1 VKSFIVLLGAPGAG
15 KGTQARRASQRLG
28 LPHVSSGDLFREHER
43 MGTELGQEAQRYLSR
58 GELVPDSVT
67 TAMIRE
73 RLGQP
78 DSRDGAVLDGFPRTE
93 PQARA
98 LGGLLAD
105 LKGRVEHAVLI
116 RVPEDRLVERLAGR
130 RLCQR
135 HGHVYHV
142 IYNPPRQPGVC
153 DQDGSPLLQ
162 REDDQPETVRRRI
175 RVYEEQTRPVVEF
188 YRRQG
193 LLREIEGDQEIDQV
207 TEHILKVLQPEVG
220 G

>member
-1 VKSFIVLLGAPGAG
+1 LFIVLLGAPGAG
-15 KGTQARRASQRLG
+15 KGTQAKRVSQRMG

-43 MGTELGQEAQRYLSR
+43 RGTELGQEAQRYLSR

-67 TAMIRE
+67 SAMIRE

-93 PQARA
+93 PQAQA
-98 LGGLLAD
+98 LAGLLAEV
-105 LKGRVEHAVLI
+105 KGQVDHAVLI

-130 RLCQR
+130 RVCENQ
-135 HGHVYHV
+135 GHVYHV
-142 IYNPPRQPGVC
+142 TFNPPRQPGLC

-188 YRRQG
+188 YRRLG
-193 LLREIEGDQEIDQV
+193 LLREIEGDQGIDQV
-207 TEHILKVLQPEVG
+207 TEDILHALQLEVEG
-220 G
+220 